1 MTAAVSRVLSRR
13 VFCTLSLMAA
23 GTTPLHAEAERPGPA
38 WPRRPVRLVTR
49 SADGA
54 GNDAM
59 ARTLAAALSRRWRQ
73 PVLVDHCPGADG
85 TASVEAF
92 LAAHD
97 DHALLLGSTGV
108 WTTLHLTND
117 TLAFDP
123 ERDLVPL
130 APVVQDYIAI
140 GVAPALG
147 LASLGEVIDAAHRS
161 PGKLTWSSS
170 LQAPCLAFSAFL
182 KAARAELSFVP
193 CRNALGAAADLA
205 EGRVDLAFLTL
216 PATIGALPPSRIRL
230 VAVASPERAPGASSV
245 PTVVEAGFPSLA
257 MQSGLSLFG
266 PRDMPVLLRAQIADD
281 VGAVVRDPV
290 VAQRL
295 ALMGYRPQLG
305 SPAALR
311 ADLQRERARW
321 SALAHASYN
330 TTAAQ

>member
-1 MTAAVSRVLSRR
+1 MSRR
-13 VFCTLSLMAA
+13 VFCALPLIAA
-23 GTTPLHAEAERPGPA
+23 GTPSRAEPERTAPV

-49 SADGA
+49 PADGVR
-54 GNDAM
+54 NDAM

-73 PVLVDHCPGADG
+73 PVLVDYRPGGDG
-85 TASVEAF
+85 TASVETF

-108 WTTLHLTND
+108 WTTLHLTHDN
-117 TLAFDP
+117 LPFDP

-140 GVAPALG
+140 AVAPALG
-147 LASLGEVIDAAHRS
+147 LATLGEVIDAAHRN

-170 LQAPCLAFSAFL
+170 LHAPYLAFLAFL
-182 KAARAELSFVP
+182 KAVQAEFRFAP
-193 CRNALGAAADLA
+193 CRNPLGAAADLA

-216 PATIGALPPSRIRL
+216 PPTIGATQPGRIRL
-230 VAVASPERAPGASSV
+230 VAVTSTERAPSALDV
-245 PTVVEAGFPSLA
+245 PTVVEAGFPALA
-257 MQSGLSLFG
+257 MQSGYSLFG
-266 PRDMPVLLRAQIADD
+266 PRDMPVPLRARIADD
-281 VGAVVRDPV
+281 VAAAVRDPV

-305 SPAALR
+305 SPAAFQAL
-311 ADLQRERARW
+311 LQRERAHW
-321 SALAHASYN
+321 SELAHASYA